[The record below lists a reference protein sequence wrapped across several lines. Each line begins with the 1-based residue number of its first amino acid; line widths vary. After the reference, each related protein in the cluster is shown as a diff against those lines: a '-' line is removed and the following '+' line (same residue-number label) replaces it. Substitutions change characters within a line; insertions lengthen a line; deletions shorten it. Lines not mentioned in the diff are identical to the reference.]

1 MRASPRHCTR
11 LHCLPRGRPGCDPAV
26 WGRVRSGGKEGGSRG
41 RDEIRTSDK
50 TGNDG
55 KSEKTCGTGRTAGRT
70 AGRLPVRAAAASADG
85 DRRFCAG
92 RNLPHRAGGGQ
103 YLGRPQRTARLAAVA
118 GGQFD
123 VALQSDLAPEP
134 YQPRRNRY
142 ARPLY
147 RQLHPDGRHDQPRE
161 RRPLRHH
168 DQAPDGRLRLYR
180 RPSRATAQRRFVVA
194 VHRV

>member
-11 LHCLPRGRPGCDPAV
+11 LHCLPRGRPGCVPAARRGEAAGETKSGQAIKRETMGKAKKHAGLAV
-26 WGRVRSGGKEGGSRG
+26 LLAVLLAGCQSGPQRRPQTVIDGFAQGGTYHIVLVGDSTSGGLKGQLDSLLLRNITTTT
-41 RDEIRTSDK
+41 RHYRRYLTRRT
-50 TGNDG
+50 GI
-55 KSEKTCGTGRTAGRT
+55 
-70 AGRLPVRAAAASADG
+70 
-85 DRRFCAG
+85 
-92 RNLPHRAGGGQ
+92 
-103 YLGRPQRTARLAAVA
+103 
-118 GGQFD
+118 
-123 VALQSDLAPEP
+123 APEP